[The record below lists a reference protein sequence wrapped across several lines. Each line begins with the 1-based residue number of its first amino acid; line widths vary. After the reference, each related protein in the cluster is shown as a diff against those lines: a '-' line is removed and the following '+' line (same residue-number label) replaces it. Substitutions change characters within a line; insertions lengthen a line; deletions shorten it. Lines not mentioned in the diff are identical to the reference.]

1 MRAFVLL
8 AAAATLMLALPTAS
22 AEACWVTPDENITE
36 CEDTPNGIRC
46 PLPLVSVR
54 VDCYG
59 RIEIHKTIGGR

>member
-8 AAAATLMLALPTAS
+8 AAVATLALVLPTAS

-46 PLPLVSVR
+46 PAPLVSVR

-59 RIEIHKTIGGR
+59 PVEIHRNNGGR

>member
-1 MRAFVLL
+1 MRAYLLL
-8 AAAATLMLALPTAS
+8 AALATVALAFPTAA
-22 AEACWVTPDENITE
+22 AEACWVTPDENVSE

-59 RIEIHKTIGGR
+59 PVEIHKQIGR